1 MSISNS
7 SMLNFSYND
16 ISLIGSSGIWDAIT
30 GLDVLNYQYEGAA
43 PSKTIDGVSYIFD
56 VTTFDIG
63 LIFEPYIS
71 GGVFDL
77 NYNVEHTVELP
88 DMIQIGD
95 SYIIDTTMGN
105 IYNPSVVIQ
114 GPSFDLSASL
124 GYNLELT
131 AKMWGEFLGMDF
143 STGGTLS
150 ASKSIEVFGTELEKD
165 IELIKDVLSLN
176 FNIDS
181 TGLNAEETLEWNSN
195 QIANVEVTAT
205 PDNPY
210 VSLNLDIDDL
220 IGQFYKPASTLDMS
234 YENSSG
240 SVSFDAGI
248 LSLDAFIGASPYIKA
263 STNITGIG
271 VDMVSSTGESQS
283 GVLGD

>member
-1 MSISNS
+1 MSISNT

-16 ISLIGSSGIWDAIT
+16 ISLIGSLGIWDSIT
-30 GLDVLNYQYEGAA
+30 GLDVLNYQYEGGA
-43 PSKTIDGVSYIFD
+43 PSKTIDGISYIFD

-131 AKMWGEFLGMDF
+131 AKMWGEFLGLDF
-143 STGGTLS
+143 STGG
-150 ASKSIEVFGTELEKD
+150 D
-165 IELIKDVLSLN
+165 SLC
-176 FNIDS
+176 
-181 TGLNAEETLEWNSN
+181 
-195 QIANVEVTAT
+195 
-205 PDNPY
+205 
-210 VSLNLDIDDL
+210 
-220 IGQFYKPASTLDMS
+220 K
-234 YENSSG
+234 
-240 SVSFDAGI
+240 
-248 LSLDAFIGASPYIKA
+248 
-263 STNITGIG
+263 
-271 VDMVSSTGESQS
+271 
-283 GVLGD
+283 